1 MSVFS
6 LFLHIF
12 LPNNLDENV
21 WQEAALLKEVV
32 EYVGLKYVD
41 FEYRLKIMLKLS
53 ALRLLPDSGL

>member
-1 MSVFS
+1 MFVFS

-41 FEYRLKIMLKLS
+41 FEYHNI
-53 ALRLLPDSGL
+53 